1 MVGEYNPLYN
11 LLTKLWLVKLGDTP
25 SQVDPNHR
33 ALCLHSLSKPLF
45 ALGARPPQF
54 ATLPQCVSFYYAAL
68 YSHVLFTFCNALDA
82 GYLTTWSELTST

>member
-1 MVGEYNPLYN
+1 MVGEYNP
-11 LLTKLWLVKLGDTP
+11 LTKLWLVKLGDTP

-54 ATLPQCVSFYYAAL
+54 ATLP
-68 YSHVLFTFCNALDA
+68 
-82 GYLTTWSELTST
+82 